1 MRVLFDMIFKTIT
14 EPRSVVE
21 KILGLRL
28 SEITIVQAALFVAI
42 LSTLLT
48 YLFLQFI
55 ANNIIVNVGD
65 TTPLLEEVLSFITSI
80 QPIYFT
86 ANQVFQMII
95 FSVIITLGG
104 RLFKGKGKFFEALL
118 CITLVESILLLL
130 KIVQIALLPFSAVV
144 SFVVIIPGVIWSLWA
159 FASTAAFIHGFRSTL
174 LTFCGGFALS
184 LLFLIGLNAFY

>member
-1 MRVLFDMIFKTIT
+1 LKTII
-14 EPRSVVE
+14 EPKSVIE

-28 SEITIVQAALFVAI
+28 SEITILQAALFVAI
-42 LSTLLT
+42 LSTILT
-48 YLFLQFI
+48 YLFLQII
-55 ANNIIVNVGD
+55 ATNIIGNVSD

-86 ANQVFQMII
+86 ANQVFQMIA

-130 KIVQIALLPFSAVV
+130 KIVQIVLLPFSAVV
-144 SFVVIIPGVIWSLWA
+144 SFIVIIPGVIWSLWA
-159 FASTAAFIHGFRSTL
+159 FASTAAYIHGFRSTL
-174 LTFCGGFALS
+174 LTFCGGFAFS
-184 LLFLIGLNAFY
+184 LLFLVGLNAFY

>member
-1 MRVLFDMIFKTIT
+1 MRVLIDMLFKTIL
-14 EPRSVVE
+14 EPKSVIE

-28 SEITIVQAALFVAI
+28 SEITILQAALFVAI
-42 LSTLLT
+42 LSTILT
-48 YLFLQFI
+48 YLFLQII
-55 ANNIIVNVGD
+55 ANNIIGNVRD

-86 ANQVFQMII
+86 ANQVFQMIV
-95 FSVIITLGG
+95 FSMIITLGG
-104 RLFKGKGKFFEALL
+104 RLFKGKGKFFEALI

-130 KIVQIALLPFSAVV
+130 KIVQIALLPFSVVV
-144 SFVVIIPGVIWSLWA
+144 SFIVIIPGVIWSLWA

-184 LLFLIGLNAFY
+184 LLFLVGFNAFY